1 MALANFFIRS
11 RDREPYLRGEL
22 RDAAGAVIN
31 LTGATVRFVMVDASN
46 GSEAVNALATLVD
59 AANGVVEYQWADGD
73 TNTNGLYLARWVIA
87 LANGHALTVPNNG
100 DMLIQIY

>member
-73 TNTNGLYLARWVIA
+73 TNTNGLYLARWVVTTSA
-87 LANGHALTVPNNG
+87 AHQLTVPNNG
-100 DMLIQIY
+100 DLLVQIY